1 MWVHGCNS
9 ISFISS
15 EFAHICFAQSILLHF
30 IEYLPHKYTIWCIG
44 IWDLSKNLIPS
55 RVRVRLICLFVCLVG
70 RAWLTPDFS
79 YLDQINTQPKT
90 HIQFLFSLY
99 MSNQYWY
106 TLYRKRFWNLNEEGK
121 QMDTL
126 LLGATQAKVRKNKP
140 NYL

>member
-55 RVRVRLICLFVCLVG
+55 RVRVRLICLFVCLFG
-70 RAWLTPDFS
+70 WMCMANAWF
-79 YLDQINTQPKT
+79 
-90 HIQFLFSLY
+90 FLSR
-99 MSNQYWY
+99 SNQYPTKNPHSIFIFPIHVQSILIHIVSKTILEFEWR
-106 TLYRKRFWNLNEEGK
+106 RKTNGYFIIGSHTSEGAQK
-121 QMDTL
+121 
-126 LLGATQAKVRKNKP
+126 
-140 NYL
+140 